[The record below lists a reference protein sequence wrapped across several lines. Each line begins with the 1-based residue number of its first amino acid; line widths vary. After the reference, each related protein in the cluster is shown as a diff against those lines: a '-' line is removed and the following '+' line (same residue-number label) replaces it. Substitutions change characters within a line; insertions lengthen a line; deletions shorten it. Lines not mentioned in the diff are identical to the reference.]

1 MILSLFLL
9 PFLFF
14 ICFLSF
20 IPTST
25 SQLSISI
32 LSYRFSGKLNVVS
45 ALSVSEITV
54 IPTTGISTLSTGS
67 INTILAS
74 NNTSGRDPVYE
85 LRQAIGTPLV
95 IPTKNGSELRS
106 VNSTNVPTPF
116 VNLRAEPS
124 LQPYRSSFTK
134 TVNTENEM
142 PTPFV
147 SSVVQLSP
155 TPSKA
160 TSPTVNPASNSS
172 ASHSASVNPT
182 HSSLP
187 MDSTSAQS
195 KSTASNSTQPKPTP
209 SASTH
214 SKPISST
221 SIQPKPTSTTG
232 SEPPSSLSLV
242 RKWDQECGNLP
253 YSASFA
259 CYDKHF
265 QEYYRLNDSS
275 LWNVKSYFNS
285 LIDTNPT
292 PITEPCHSF
301 ETFLNRHY
309 SLLTKNCT
317 DVHQYSHCQ
326 VYSLIEFNP
335 FKQTCSSWHRQPYV
349 HKEYTGVTLVT
360 QISLSRIDRLPYHLA
375 RWKELKVIL
384 VMITQMELQEAWT
397 KLAAFKESSLRFILY
412 VVDPQFTPYFINTT
426 DPWTVLQRTRP
437 FYSLNLFR
445 DIAIESITTTHFL
458 MIDGDVFVSAD
469 TMKDIERQKSILT
482 RFDTFLILPL
492 FSPTVAKR
500 YRCRF
505 YSCKAEWDMVPL
517 VRKDLERV
525 FRKRRVIAFKG
536 RFHKYQ
542 NGNKWIQS
550 RDVYATQVHIT
561 GEIEPYGV
569 FRRSALNT
577 FYHPYYVDYG
587 FNKIEFFHRLIVEKY
602 QFYLLPEAFGYDIPH
617 PRSSASNSW
626 SSQRKGT
633 RAMDIL
639 WMRMCRENPDRFKCR
654 Y

>member
-20 IPTST
+20 IPIST

-147 SSVVQLSP
+147 SSAVQLSP

-160 TSPTVNPASNSS
+160 TSPAVNPASNSS

-292 PITEPCHSF
+292 PITEPCHSSNLFSCSFIGF

-335 FKQTCSSWHRQPYV
+335 FKQTCSSWHRQPCLSHLLHSCLDV

-384 VMITQMELQEAWT
+384 IMVTRSNLQEAWT

-458 MIDGDVFVSAD
+458 MIDGDVFVS
-469 TMKDIERQKSILT
+469 
-482 RFDTFLILPL
+482 
-492 FSPTVAKR
+492 
-500 YRCRF
+500 
-505 YSCKAEWDMVPL
+505 
-517 VRKDLERV
+517 
-525 FRKRRVIAFKG
+525 G
-536 RFHKYQ
+536 R
-542 NGNKWIQS
+542 
-550 RDVYATQVHIT
+550 DEV
-561 GEIEPYGV
+561 
-569 FRRSALNT
+569 
-577 FYHPYYVDYG
+577 
-587 FNKIEFFHRLIVEKY
+587 
-602 QFYLLPEAFGYDIPH
+602 
-617 PRSSASNSW
+617 
-626 SSQRKGT
+626 
-633 RAMDIL
+633 
-639 WMRMCRENPDRFKCR
+639 
-654 Y
+654 

>member
-20 IPTST
+20 IPIST

-85 LRQAIGTPLV
+85 LRQGIGTPLV

-106 VNSTNVPTPF
+106 VNSTSVPTPF

-124 LQPYRSSFTK
+124 LQPYRSSSKNNSFTK
-134 TVNTENEM
+134 AVNTENEM

-147 SSVVQLSP
+147 SSAVQLSP

-160 TSPTVNPASNSS
+160 TSPAVNPASNSS

-187 MDSTSAQS
+187 MNSTSAQS

-292 PITEPCHSF
+292 PITEPCHSSNLFSCSFIGF

-335 FKQTCSSWHRQPYV
+335 FKQTCSSWHRQPCLSHLPHSCLDV

-384 VMITQMELQEAWT
+384 IMVTRSNLQEAWT
-397 KLAAFKESSLRFILY
+397 KLAAFKEPSLRFILY
-412 VVDPQFTPYFINTT
+412 VVDPQFTPYFIKNT

-458 MIDGDVFVSAD
+458 MIDGDVFVS
-469 TMKDIERQKSILT
+469 
-482 RFDTFLILPL
+482 
-492 FSPTVAKR
+492 
-500 YRCRF
+500 
-505 YSCKAEWDMVPL
+505 
-517 VRKDLERV
+517 
-525 FRKRRVIAFKG
+525 G
-536 RFHKYQ
+536 R
-542 NGNKWIQS
+542 
-550 RDVYATQVHIT
+550 DEV
-561 GEIEPYGV
+561 
-569 FRRSALNT
+569 
-577 FYHPYYVDYG
+577 
-587 FNKIEFFHRLIVEKY
+587 
-602 QFYLLPEAFGYDIPH
+602 
-617 PRSSASNSW
+617 
-626 SSQRKGT
+626 
-633 RAMDIL
+633 
-639 WMRMCRENPDRFKCR
+639 
-654 Y
+654 

>member
-147 SSVVQLSP
+147 SSAVQLSP

-160 TSPTVNPASNSS
+160 TSPAVNPASNSS

-292 PITEPCHSF
+292 PITEPCHSSNLFSCSFIGF

-335 FKQTCSSWHRQPYV
+335 FKQTCSSWHRQPCLSHLLHSCLDV

-384 VMITQMELQEAWT
+384 IMVTRSNLQEAWT
-397 KLAAFKESSLRFILY
+397 KLAAFKEPSLRFILY

-458 MIDGDVFVSAD
+458 MIDGDVFVS
-469 TMKDIERQKSILT
+469 
-482 RFDTFLILPL
+482 
-492 FSPTVAKR
+492 
-500 YRCRF
+500 
-505 YSCKAEWDMVPL
+505 
-517 VRKDLERV
+517 
-525 FRKRRVIAFKG
+525 G
-536 RFHKYQ
+536 R
-542 NGNKWIQS
+542 
-550 RDVYATQVHIT
+550 DEV
-561 GEIEPYGV
+561 
-569 FRRSALNT
+569 
-577 FYHPYYVDYG
+577 
-587 FNKIEFFHRLIVEKY
+587 
-602 QFYLLPEAFGYDIPH
+602 
-617 PRSSASNSW
+617 
-626 SSQRKGT
+626 
-633 RAMDIL
+633 
-639 WMRMCRENPDRFKCR
+639 
-654 Y
+654 

>member
-106 VNSTNVPTPF
+106 VNSTSVPTPF

-187 MDSTSAQS
+187 MNSTSAQS

-265 QEYYRLNDSS
+265 QEYYRLKDSS

-292 PITEPCHSF
+292 PITEPCHSSNLFSCSFIGF

-335 FKQTCSSWHRQPYV
+335 FKQTCSSWHRQPCLSHLLHSCLDV

-384 VMITQMELQEAWT
+384 IMVTRSNLQEAWT
-397 KLAAFKESSLRFILY
+397 KLAAFKEPSLRFILY

-458 MIDGDVFVSAD
+458 MIDGDVFVS
-469 TMKDIERQKSILT
+469 
-482 RFDTFLILPL
+482 
-492 FSPTVAKR
+492 
-500 YRCRF
+500 
-505 YSCKAEWDMVPL
+505 
-517 VRKDLERV
+517 
-525 FRKRRVIAFKG
+525 G
-536 RFHKYQ
+536 R
-542 NGNKWIQS
+542 
-550 RDVYATQVHIT
+550 DEV
-561 GEIEPYGV
+561 
-569 FRRSALNT
+569 
-577 FYHPYYVDYG
+577 
-587 FNKIEFFHRLIVEKY
+587 
-602 QFYLLPEAFGYDIPH
+602 
-617 PRSSASNSW
+617 
-626 SSQRKGT
+626 
-633 RAMDIL
+633 
-639 WMRMCRENPDRFKCR
+639 
-654 Y
+654 

>member
-106 VNSTNVPTPF
+106 VNSTSVPTPF
-116 VNLRAEPS
+116 VNLRVEPS
-124 LQPYRSSFTK
+124 LQPYRSSSKNNSFTK

-147 SSVVQLSP
+147 SSAVQLSP

-292 PITEPCHSF
+292 PITEPCHSSNLFSCSFIGF

-335 FKQTCSSWHRQPYV
+335 FKQTCSSWHRQPCLSHLLHSCLDV

-397 KLAAFKESSLRFILY
+397 KLAAFKEPSLRFILY
-412 VVDPQFTPYFINTT
+412 VVDPQFTPYFIKNT

-458 MIDGDVFVSAD
+458 MIDGDVFVS
-469 TMKDIERQKSILT
+469 
-482 RFDTFLILPL
+482 
-492 FSPTVAKR
+492 
-500 YRCRF
+500 
-505 YSCKAEWDMVPL
+505 
-517 VRKDLERV
+517 
-525 FRKRRVIAFKG
+525 G
-536 RFHKYQ
+536 R
-542 NGNKWIQS
+542 
-550 RDVYATQVHIT
+550 DEV
-561 GEIEPYGV
+561 
-569 FRRSALNT
+569 
-577 FYHPYYVDYG
+577 
-587 FNKIEFFHRLIVEKY
+587 
-602 QFYLLPEAFGYDIPH
+602 
-617 PRSSASNSW
+617 
-626 SSQRKGT
+626 
-633 RAMDIL
+633 
-639 WMRMCRENPDRFKCR
+639 
-654 Y
+654 

>member
-20 IPTST
+20 IPIST

-85 LRQAIGTPLV
+85 LRQGIGTPLV

-106 VNSTNVPTPF
+106 VNSTSVPTPF

-124 LQPYRSSFTK
+124 LQPYRSSSKNNSFTK
-134 TVNTENEM
+134 AVNTENEM

-147 SSVVQLSP
+147 SSAVQLSP

-160 TSPTVNPASNSS
+160 TSPAVNPASNSS

-187 MDSTSAQS
+187 MNSTSAQS

-265 QEYYRLNDSS
+265 QEYYRLKDSS

-292 PITEPCHSF
+292 PITEPCHSSNLFSCSFIGF

-335 FKQTCSSWHRQPYV
+335 FKQTCSSWHRQPCLSHLPHSCLDV

-384 VMITQMELQEAWT
+384 IMVTRSNLQEAWT
-397 KLAAFKESSLRFILY
+397 KLAAFKEPSLRFILY
-412 VVDPQFTPYFINTT
+412 VVDPQFTPYFIKNT

-458 MIDGDVFVSAD
+458 MIDGDVFVS
-469 TMKDIERQKSILT
+469 
-482 RFDTFLILPL
+482 
-492 FSPTVAKR
+492 
-500 YRCRF
+500 
-505 YSCKAEWDMVPL
+505 
-517 VRKDLERV
+517 
-525 FRKRRVIAFKG
+525 G
-536 RFHKYQ
+536 R
-542 NGNKWIQS
+542 
-550 RDVYATQVHIT
+550 DEV
-561 GEIEPYGV
+561 
-569 FRRSALNT
+569 
-577 FYHPYYVDYG
+577 
-587 FNKIEFFHRLIVEKY
+587 
-602 QFYLLPEAFGYDIPH
+602 
-617 PRSSASNSW
+617 
-626 SSQRKGT
+626 
-633 RAMDIL
+633 
-639 WMRMCRENPDRFKCR
+639 
-654 Y
+654 

>member
-74 NNTSGRDPVYE
+74 NNKSGRDPVYE

-124 LQPYRSSFTK
+124 LQPYRSSSKNNSFTK
-134 TVNTENEM
+134 AVNTENEM

-147 SSVVQLSP
+147 SSAVQLSP

-187 MDSTSAQS
+187 MNSTSAQS

-209 SASTH
+209 STSTQPKPTPSASAQ
-214 SKPISST
+214 SKPIPST

-232 SEPPSSLSLV
+232 SGPPSSLSLV

-292 PITEPCHSF
+292 PITEPCHSSNLFSCSFIGF

-335 FKQTCSSWHRQPYV
+335 FKQTCSSWHRQPCLSHLLHSCLDV

-384 VMITQMELQEAWT
+384 IMVTRSNLQEAWT

-458 MIDGDVFVSAD
+458 MIDGDVFVS
-469 TMKDIERQKSILT
+469 
-482 RFDTFLILPL
+482 
-492 FSPTVAKR
+492 
-500 YRCRF
+500 
-505 YSCKAEWDMVPL
+505 
-517 VRKDLERV
+517 
-525 FRKRRVIAFKG
+525 G
-536 RFHKYQ
+536 R
-542 NGNKWIQS
+542 
-550 RDVYATQVHIT
+550 DEV
-561 GEIEPYGV
+561 
-569 FRRSALNT
+569 
-577 FYHPYYVDYG
+577 
-587 FNKIEFFHRLIVEKY
+587 
-602 QFYLLPEAFGYDIPH
+602 
-617 PRSSASNSW
+617 
-626 SSQRKGT
+626 
-633 RAMDIL
+633 
-639 WMRMCRENPDRFKCR
+639 
-654 Y
+654 

>member
-292 PITEPCHSF
+292 PITEPCHSSNLFSCSFIGF

-335 FKQTCSSWHRQPYV
+335 FKQTCSSWHRQPCLSHLLHSCLDV

-384 VMITQMELQEAWT
+384 IMVTRSNLQEAWT
-397 KLAAFKESSLRFILY
+397 KLAAFKEPSLRFILY
-412 VVDPQFTPYFINTT
+412 VVDPQFTPYFIKNT

-458 MIDGDVFVSAD
+458 MIDGDVFVS
-469 TMKDIERQKSILT
+469 
-482 RFDTFLILPL
+482 
-492 FSPTVAKR
+492 
-500 YRCRF
+500 
-505 YSCKAEWDMVPL
+505 
-517 VRKDLERV
+517 
-525 FRKRRVIAFKG
+525 G
-536 RFHKYQ
+536 R
-542 NGNKWIQS
+542 
-550 RDVYATQVHIT
+550 DEV
-561 GEIEPYGV
+561 
-569 FRRSALNT
+569 
-577 FYHPYYVDYG
+577 
-587 FNKIEFFHRLIVEKY
+587 
-602 QFYLLPEAFGYDIPH
+602 
-617 PRSSASNSW
+617 
-626 SSQRKGT
+626 
-633 RAMDIL
+633 
-639 WMRMCRENPDRFKCR
+639 
-654 Y
+654 

>member
-20 IPTST
+20 IPIST

-85 LRQAIGTPLV
+85 LRQGIGTPLV

-106 VNSTNVPTPF
+106 VNSTSVPTPF

-124 LQPYRSSFTK
+124 LQPYRSSSKNNSFTK
-134 TVNTENEM
+134 AVNTENEM

-147 SSVVQLSP
+147 SSAVQLSP

-195 KSTASNSTQPKPTP
+195 KSTASNSTQPKPTPSALAQSKPIPSTSSQPKPTPSTSTQSKPTPSTSIQSKPIP

-265 QEYYRLNDSS
+265 QEYYRLKDSS

-292 PITEPCHSF
+292 PITEPCHSSNLFSCSFIGF

-335 FKQTCSSWHRQPYV
+335 FKQTCSSWHRQPCLSHLLHSCLDV

-384 VMITQMELQEAWT
+384 IMVTRSNLQEAWT
-397 KLAAFKESSLRFILY
+397 KLAAFKEPSLRFILY
-412 VVDPQFTPYFINTT
+412 VVDPQFTPYFIKNT

-458 MIDGDVFVSAD
+458 MIDGDVFVS
-469 TMKDIERQKSILT
+469 
-482 RFDTFLILPL
+482 
-492 FSPTVAKR
+492 
-500 YRCRF
+500 
-505 YSCKAEWDMVPL
+505 
-517 VRKDLERV
+517 
-525 FRKRRVIAFKG
+525 G
-536 RFHKYQ
+536 R
-542 NGNKWIQS
+542 
-550 RDVYATQVHIT
+550 DEV
-561 GEIEPYGV
+561 
-569 FRRSALNT
+569 
-577 FYHPYYVDYG
+577 
-587 FNKIEFFHRLIVEKY
+587 
-602 QFYLLPEAFGYDIPH
+602 
-617 PRSSASNSW
+617 
-626 SSQRKGT
+626 
-633 RAMDIL
+633 
-639 WMRMCRENPDRFKCR
+639 
-654 Y
+654 

>member
-85 LRQAIGTPLV
+85 LRQGIGTPLV

-106 VNSTNVPTPF
+106 VNSTSVPTPF

-124 LQPYRSSFTK
+124 LQPYRSSSKNNSFTK
-134 TVNTENEM
+134 AVNTENEM

-160 TSPTVNPASNSS
+160 TSPTVNPASNSR

-187 MDSTSAQS
+187 MNSTSAQS

-265 QEYYRLNDSS
+265 QEYYRLKDSS

-292 PITEPCHSF
+292 PITEPCHSSNLFSCSFIGF

-335 FKQTCSSWHRQPYV
+335 FKQTCSSWHRQPCLSHLLHSCLDV

-397 KLAAFKESSLRFILY
+397 KLAAFKEPSLRFILY

-458 MIDGDVFVSAD
+458 MIDGDVFVS
-469 TMKDIERQKSILT
+469 
-482 RFDTFLILPL
+482 
-492 FSPTVAKR
+492 
-500 YRCRF
+500 
-505 YSCKAEWDMVPL
+505 
-517 VRKDLERV
+517 
-525 FRKRRVIAFKG
+525 G
-536 RFHKYQ
+536 R
-542 NGNKWIQS
+542 
-550 RDVYATQVHIT
+550 DEV
-561 GEIEPYGV
+561 
-569 FRRSALNT
+569 
-577 FYHPYYVDYG
+577 
-587 FNKIEFFHRLIVEKY
+587 
-602 QFYLLPEAFGYDIPH
+602 
-617 PRSSASNSW
+617 
-626 SSQRKGT
+626 
-633 RAMDIL
+633 
-639 WMRMCRENPDRFKCR
+639 
-654 Y
+654 

>member
-20 IPTST
+20 IPIST

-124 LQPYRSSFTK
+124 LQPYRSSSKNNSFTK
-134 TVNTENEM
+134 AVNTENEM

-147 SSVVQLSP
+147 SSAVQLSP

-160 TSPTVNPASNSS
+160 TSPAVNPASNSS

-265 QEYYRLNDSS
+265 QEYYRLKDSS

-292 PITEPCHSF
+292 PITEPCHSSNLFSCSFIGF

-335 FKQTCSSWHRQPYV
+335 FKQTCSSWHRQPCLSHLPHSCLDV

-384 VMITQMELQEAWT
+384 IMVTRSNLQEAWT
-397 KLAAFKESSLRFILY
+397 KLAAFKEPSLRFILY
-412 VVDPQFTPYFINTT
+412 VVDPQFTPYFIKNT

-458 MIDGDVFVSAD
+458 MIDGDVFVS
-469 TMKDIERQKSILT
+469 
-482 RFDTFLILPL
+482 
-492 FSPTVAKR
+492 
-500 YRCRF
+500 
-505 YSCKAEWDMVPL
+505 
-517 VRKDLERV
+517 
-525 FRKRRVIAFKG
+525 G
-536 RFHKYQ
+536 R
-542 NGNKWIQS
+542 
-550 RDVYATQVHIT
+550 DEV
-561 GEIEPYGV
+561 
-569 FRRSALNT
+569 
-577 FYHPYYVDYG
+577 
-587 FNKIEFFHRLIVEKY
+587 
-602 QFYLLPEAFGYDIPH
+602 
-617 PRSSASNSW
+617 
-626 SSQRKGT
+626 
-633 RAMDIL
+633 
-639 WMRMCRENPDRFKCR
+639 
-654 Y
+654 

>member
-20 IPTST
+20 IPIST

-106 VNSTNVPTPF
+106 VNSTSVPTPF

-221 SIQPKPTSTTG
+221 SIQPKSTSTTG
-232 SEPPSSLSLV
+232 SGPPSSLSLV

-265 QEYYRLNDSS
+265 QEYYRLKDSS

-292 PITEPCHSF
+292 PITEPCHSSNLFSCSFIGF

-335 FKQTCSSWHRQPYV
+335 FKQTCSSWHRQPCLSHLLHSCLDV

-384 VMITQMELQEAWT
+384 IMVTRSNLQEAWT
-397 KLAAFKESSLRFILY
+397 KLAAFKEPSLRFILY
-412 VVDPQFTPYFINTT
+412 VVDPQFTPYFIKNT

-458 MIDGDVFVSAD
+458 MIDGDVFVS
-469 TMKDIERQKSILT
+469 
-482 RFDTFLILPL
+482 
-492 FSPTVAKR
+492 
-500 YRCRF
+500 
-505 YSCKAEWDMVPL
+505 
-517 VRKDLERV
+517 
-525 FRKRRVIAFKG
+525 G
-536 RFHKYQ
+536 R
-542 NGNKWIQS
+542 
-550 RDVYATQVHIT
+550 DEV
-561 GEIEPYGV
+561 
-569 FRRSALNT
+569 
-577 FYHPYYVDYG
+577 
-587 FNKIEFFHRLIVEKY
+587 
-602 QFYLLPEAFGYDIPH
+602 
-617 PRSSASNSW
+617 
-626 SSQRKGT
+626 
-633 RAMDIL
+633 
-639 WMRMCRENPDRFKCR
+639 
-654 Y
+654 

>member
-265 QEYYRLNDSS
+265 QEYYRLKDSS

-292 PITEPCHSF
+292 PITEPCHSSNLFSCSFIGF

-335 FKQTCSSWHRQPYV
+335 FKQTCSSWHRQPCLSHLLHSCLDV

-384 VMITQMELQEAWT
+384 IMVTRSNLQEAWT
-397 KLAAFKESSLRFILY
+397 KLAAFKEPSLRFILY
-412 VVDPQFTPYFINTT
+412 VVDPQFTPYFIKNT

-458 MIDGDVFVSAD
+458 MIDGDVFVS
-469 TMKDIERQKSILT
+469 
-482 RFDTFLILPL
+482 
-492 FSPTVAKR
+492 
-500 YRCRF
+500 
-505 YSCKAEWDMVPL
+505 
-517 VRKDLERV
+517 
-525 FRKRRVIAFKG
+525 G
-536 RFHKYQ
+536 R
-542 NGNKWIQS
+542 
-550 RDVYATQVHIT
+550 DEV
-561 GEIEPYGV
+561 
-569 FRRSALNT
+569 
-577 FYHPYYVDYG
+577 
-587 FNKIEFFHRLIVEKY
+587 
-602 QFYLLPEAFGYDIPH
+602 
-617 PRSSASNSW
+617 
-626 SSQRKGT
+626 
-633 RAMDIL
+633 
-639 WMRMCRENPDRFKCR
+639 
-654 Y
+654 

>member
-85 LRQAIGTPLV
+85 LRQGIGTPLV

-292 PITEPCHSF
+292 PITEPCHSSNLFSCSFIGF

-335 FKQTCSSWHRQPYV
+335 FKQTCSSWHRQPCLSHLPHSCLDV

-384 VMITQMELQEAWT
+384 IMVTRSNLQEAWT
-397 KLAAFKESSLRFILY
+397 KLAAFKEPSLRFILY
-412 VVDPQFTPYFINTT
+412 VVDPQFTPYFIKNT

-458 MIDGDVFVSAD
+458 MIDGDVFVS
-469 TMKDIERQKSILT
+469 
-482 RFDTFLILPL
+482 
-492 FSPTVAKR
+492 
-500 YRCRF
+500 
-505 YSCKAEWDMVPL
+505 
-517 VRKDLERV
+517 
-525 FRKRRVIAFKG
+525 G
-536 RFHKYQ
+536 R
-542 NGNKWIQS
+542 
-550 RDVYATQVHIT
+550 DEV
-561 GEIEPYGV
+561 
-569 FRRSALNT
+569 
-577 FYHPYYVDYG
+577 
-587 FNKIEFFHRLIVEKY
+587 
-602 QFYLLPEAFGYDIPH
+602 
-617 PRSSASNSW
+617 
-626 SSQRKGT
+626 
-633 RAMDIL
+633 
-639 WMRMCRENPDRFKCR
+639 
-654 Y
+654 

>member
-20 IPTST
+20 IPIST

-124 LQPYRSSFTK
+124 LQPYRSSSKNNSFTK
-134 TVNTENEM
+134 AVNTENEM

-147 SSVVQLSP
+147 SSAVQLSP

-160 TSPTVNPASNSS
+160 TSPAVNPASNSS

-187 MDSTSAQS
+187 MNSTSAQS

-292 PITEPCHSF
+292 PITEPCHSSNLFSCSFIGF

-335 FKQTCSSWHRQPYV
+335 FKQTCSSWHRQPCLSHLLHSCLDV

-384 VMITQMELQEAWT
+384 IMVTRSNLQEAWT
-397 KLAAFKESSLRFILY
+397 KLAAFKEPSLRFILY
-412 VVDPQFTPYFINTT
+412 VVDPQFTPYFIKNT

-458 MIDGDVFVSAD
+458 MIDGDVFVS
-469 TMKDIERQKSILT
+469 
-482 RFDTFLILPL
+482 
-492 FSPTVAKR
+492 
-500 YRCRF
+500 
-505 YSCKAEWDMVPL
+505 
-517 VRKDLERV
+517 
-525 FRKRRVIAFKG
+525 G
-536 RFHKYQ
+536 R
-542 NGNKWIQS
+542 
-550 RDVYATQVHIT
+550 DEV
-561 GEIEPYGV
+561 
-569 FRRSALNT
+569 
-577 FYHPYYVDYG
+577 
-587 FNKIEFFHRLIVEKY
+587 
-602 QFYLLPEAFGYDIPH
+602 
-617 PRSSASNSW
+617 
-626 SSQRKGT
+626 
-633 RAMDIL
+633 
-639 WMRMCRENPDRFKCR
+639 
-654 Y
+654 

>member
-292 PITEPCHSF
+292 PITEPCHSSYLFSCSFRGF
-301 ETFLNRHY
+301 ETFLHRHY

-335 FKQTCSSWHRQPYV
+335 FKQTCSSWHRQPCLSHLLHSCLDV

-458 MIDGDVFVSAD
+458 MIDGDVFVS
-469 TMKDIERQKSILT
+469 
-482 RFDTFLILPL
+482 
-492 FSPTVAKR
+492 
-500 YRCRF
+500 
-505 YSCKAEWDMVPL
+505 
-517 VRKDLERV
+517 
-525 FRKRRVIAFKG
+525 G
-536 RFHKYQ
+536 R
-542 NGNKWIQS
+542 
-550 RDVYATQVHIT
+550 DEV
-561 GEIEPYGV
+561 
-569 FRRSALNT
+569 
-577 FYHPYYVDYG
+577 
-587 FNKIEFFHRLIVEKY
+587 
-602 QFYLLPEAFGYDIPH
+602 
-617 PRSSASNSW
+617 
-626 SSQRKGT
+626 
-633 RAMDIL
+633 
-639 WMRMCRENPDRFKCR
+639 
-654 Y
+654 

>member
-20 IPTST
+20 IPIST

-85 LRQAIGTPLV
+85 LRQGIGTPLV

-106 VNSTNVPTPF
+106 VNSTSVPTPF

-124 LQPYRSSFTK
+124 LQPYRSSSKNNSFTK
-134 TVNTENEM
+134 AVNTENEM

-147 SSVVQLSP
+147 SSAVQLSP

-160 TSPTVNPASNSS
+160 TSPAVNPASNSS

-187 MDSTSAQS
+187 MNSTSAQS

-265 QEYYRLNDSS
+265 QEYYRLKDSS

-292 PITEPCHSF
+292 PITEPCHSSNLFSCSFIGF

-335 FKQTCSSWHRQPYV
+335 FKQTCSSWHRQPCLSHLLHSCLDV

-384 VMITQMELQEAWT
+384 IMVTRSNLQEAWT
-397 KLAAFKESSLRFILY
+397 KLAAFKEPSLRFILY
-412 VVDPQFTPYFINTT
+412 VVDPQFTPYFIKNT

-458 MIDGDVFVSAD
+458 MIDGDVFVS
-469 TMKDIERQKSILT
+469 
-482 RFDTFLILPL
+482 
-492 FSPTVAKR
+492 
-500 YRCRF
+500 
-505 YSCKAEWDMVPL
+505 
-517 VRKDLERV
+517 
-525 FRKRRVIAFKG
+525 G
-536 RFHKYQ
+536 R
-542 NGNKWIQS
+542 
-550 RDVYATQVHIT
+550 DEV
-561 GEIEPYGV
+561 
-569 FRRSALNT
+569 
-577 FYHPYYVDYG
+577 
-587 FNKIEFFHRLIVEKY
+587 
-602 QFYLLPEAFGYDIPH
+602 
-617 PRSSASNSW
+617 
-626 SSQRKGT
+626 
-633 RAMDIL
+633 
-639 WMRMCRENPDRFKCR
+639 
-654 Y
+654 

>member
-32 LSYRFSGKLNVVS
+32 LSYRFSGKLIIVS

-106 VNSTNVPTPF
+106 VNSTSVPTPF
-116 VNLRAEPS
+116 VNLRVEPS
-124 LQPYRSSFTK
+124 LQPYRSSSKNNSFTK
-134 TVNTENEM
+134 AVNTENEM

-147 SSVVQLSP
+147 SSAVQLSP

-160 TSPTVNPASNSS
+160 TSPAVNPASNSS
-172 ASHSASVNPT
+172 TSHSASVNPT

-187 MDSTSAQS
+187 MNSTSAQS

-221 SIQPKPTSTTG
+221 SIQSKPTSTTG
-232 SEPPSSLSLV
+232 SGPPSSLSLV

-292 PITEPCHSF
+292 PITEPCHSSNLFSCSFIGF

-335 FKQTCSSWHRQPYV
+335 FKQTCSSWHRQPCLSHLLHSCLDV

-397 KLAAFKESSLRFILY
+397 KLAAFKEPSLRFILY
-412 VVDPQFTPYFINTT
+412 VVDPQFTPYFIKNT

-458 MIDGDVFVSAD
+458 MIDGDVFVS
-469 TMKDIERQKSILT
+469 
-482 RFDTFLILPL
+482 
-492 FSPTVAKR
+492 
-500 YRCRF
+500 
-505 YSCKAEWDMVPL
+505 
-517 VRKDLERV
+517 
-525 FRKRRVIAFKG
+525 G
-536 RFHKYQ
+536 R
-542 NGNKWIQS
+542 
-550 RDVYATQVHIT
+550 DEV
-561 GEIEPYGV
+561 
-569 FRRSALNT
+569 
-577 FYHPYYVDYG
+577 
-587 FNKIEFFHRLIVEKY
+587 
-602 QFYLLPEAFGYDIPH
+602 
-617 PRSSASNSW
+617 
-626 SSQRKGT
+626 
-633 RAMDIL
+633 
-639 WMRMCRENPDRFKCR
+639 
-654 Y
+654 

>member
-85 LRQAIGTPLV
+85 LRQGIGTPLV

-106 VNSTNVPTPF
+106 VNSTSVPTPF

-124 LQPYRSSFTK
+124 LQPYRSSSKNNSFTK
-134 TVNTENEM
+134 AVNTENEM

-147 SSVVQLSP
+147 SSAVQLSP

-160 TSPTVNPASNSS
+160 TSPAVNPASNSS

-187 MDSTSAQS
+187 MNSTSAQS

-292 PITEPCHSF
+292 PITEPCHSSNLFSCSFIGF

-335 FKQTCSSWHRQPYV
+335 FKQTCSSWHRQPCLSHLPHSCLDV

-384 VMITQMELQEAWT
+384 IMVTRSNLQEAWT
-397 KLAAFKESSLRFILY
+397 KLAAFKEPSLRFILY
-412 VVDPQFTPYFINTT
+412 VVDPQFTPYFIKNT

-458 MIDGDVFVSAD
+458 MIDGDVFVS
-469 TMKDIERQKSILT
+469 
-482 RFDTFLILPL
+482 
-492 FSPTVAKR
+492 
-500 YRCRF
+500 
-505 YSCKAEWDMVPL
+505 
-517 VRKDLERV
+517 
-525 FRKRRVIAFKG
+525 G
-536 RFHKYQ
+536 R
-542 NGNKWIQS
+542 
-550 RDVYATQVHIT
+550 DEV
-561 GEIEPYGV
+561 
-569 FRRSALNT
+569 
-577 FYHPYYVDYG
+577 
-587 FNKIEFFHRLIVEKY
+587 
-602 QFYLLPEAFGYDIPH
+602 
-617 PRSSASNSW
+617 
-626 SSQRKGT
+626 
-633 RAMDIL
+633 
-639 WMRMCRENPDRFKCR
+639 
-654 Y
+654 

>member
-85 LRQAIGTPLV
+85 LRQGIGTPLV

-106 VNSTNVPTPF
+106 VNSTSVPTPF

-124 LQPYRSSFTK
+124 LQPYRSSSKNNSFTK
-134 TVNTENEM
+134 AVNTENEM

-147 SSVVQLSP
+147 SSAVQLSP

-160 TSPTVNPASNSS
+160 TSPAVNPASNSS

-187 MDSTSAQS
+187 MNSTSAQS

-292 PITEPCHSF
+292 PITEPCHSSNLFSCSFIGF

-335 FKQTCSSWHRQPYV
+335 FKQTCSSWHRQPCLSHLLHSCLDV

-384 VMITQMELQEAWT
+384 IMVTRSNLQEAWT
-397 KLAAFKESSLRFILY
+397 KLAAFKEPSLRFILY
-412 VVDPQFTPYFINTT
+412 VVDPQFTPYFIKNT

-458 MIDGDVFVSAD
+458 MIDGDVFVS
-469 TMKDIERQKSILT
+469 
-482 RFDTFLILPL
+482 
-492 FSPTVAKR
+492 
-500 YRCRF
+500 
-505 YSCKAEWDMVPL
+505 
-517 VRKDLERV
+517 
-525 FRKRRVIAFKG
+525 G
-536 RFHKYQ
+536 R
-542 NGNKWIQS
+542 
-550 RDVYATQVHIT
+550 DEV
-561 GEIEPYGV
+561 
-569 FRRSALNT
+569 
-577 FYHPYYVDYG
+577 
-587 FNKIEFFHRLIVEKY
+587 
-602 QFYLLPEAFGYDIPH
+602 
-617 PRSSASNSW
+617 
-626 SSQRKGT
+626 
-633 RAMDIL
+633 
-639 WMRMCRENPDRFKCR
+639 
-654 Y
+654 